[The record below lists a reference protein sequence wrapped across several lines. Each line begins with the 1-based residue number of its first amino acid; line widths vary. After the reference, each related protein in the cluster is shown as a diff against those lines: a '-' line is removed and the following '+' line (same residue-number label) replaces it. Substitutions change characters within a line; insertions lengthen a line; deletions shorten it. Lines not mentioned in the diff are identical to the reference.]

1 MNYKYFT
8 DRELFCPCC
17 DFQGMQPSFM
27 HKIELL
33 REACEFP
40 FIVTS
45 AFRCVSYNE
54 EIGGAK
60 NSAHLLGQAMDIKV
74 SHEKAFKLV
83 SLAPQFGFTG
93 IGVSQKGPKE
103 SRFIHLDN
111 VPRHDPTVPRP
122 RIWSY

>member
-1 MNYKYFT
+1 MDYKYFT
-8 DRELFCPCC
+8 KKELQCPCC
-17 DFQGMQPSFM
+17 DFNDCHPSFM

-33 REACEFP
+33 REACNFP

-45 AFRCVSYNE
+45 AFRCVNYNE
-54 EIGGAK
+54 RIGGAK
-60 NSAHLLGQAMDIKV
+60 NSAHTLGQALDIKV
-74 SHEKAFKLV
+74 SHEKAFEIV
-83 SLAPQFGFTG
+83 RLAYDFGFTG

-111 VPRHDPTVPRP
+111 VPRFDPTVPRP